1 MNEST
6 MKANVDGQMAI
17 DVSTEMTAMWV
28 PVGLTQNVKEMV
40 GVYQTERRK
49 DPQYIH
55 ALSDALKSPI
65 GWDEDGDLI
74 IDKAQQTECF
84 INFDELIV
92 VFKKELALPK
102 NLVKV
107 LLETYGEIAI
117 LHANE
122 QYPDVIDRESFEEFH
137 DEFHARL
144 SQLLGLEMESLME
157 L

>member
-6 MKANVDGQMAI
+6 MKANVDGQSAM
-17 DVSTEMTAMWV
+17 DVSTELTAMWV
-28 PVGLTQNVKEMV
+28 PVGLAQNVKEMV
-40 GVYQTERRK
+40 GLYQTERRK

-55 ALSDALKSPI
+55 ALSNALKSPI
-65 GWDEDGDLI
+65 GWDDDGDLM

-84 INFDELIV
+84 INFDELIS
-92 VFKKELALPK
+92 VFKDELSLPK

-117 LHANE
+117 LHTNE
-122 QYPDVIDRESFEEFH
+122 HDPDVIDREAFEDFR

-144 SQLLGLEMESLME
+144 SQLLGHEMEPLME
-157 L
+157 V